1 MRRIIAYKHYF
12 QEFMERLTEE
22 QRKKIKRAL
31 LLFETEDK
39 IPYHYIK
46 FIKDGLYEFR
56 VTLGNNEFRMF
67 FIYDGNTLVVLF
79 NCFTKKTQ
87 KTPKREIDLALKLKE
102 EYRHE
107 KEINDL

>member
-1 MRRIIAYKHYF
+1 
-12 QEFMERLTEE
+12 
-22 QRKKIKRAL
+22 
-31 LLFETEDK
+31 
-39 IPYHYIK
+39 
-46 FIKDGLYEFR
+46 
-56 VTLGNNEFRMF
+56 MF